1 MFNLKAENSFTKAQ
15 DSRRLISGELL
26 NIQIKLKELRDQMD
40 RLNRTDS
47 TFLKLFT
54 QEHEYL
60 NQEKIAQN
68 NYKLKES
75 EERDLFFRFSAL
87 LRESQEK
94 ERARAERIKY
104 LQLILSVSCTFLG
117 LLSAFLISFLRR
129 TEIKEILDYE
139 KKSFLSIANKLD
151 GFDREQRELNDDF
164 KKYLTTNNF
173 HEILS
178 KQNKIIVENFDGLQ
192 KYLNELKNDEVFDEK
207 ISDKY
212 VKNDNSILND
222 DVEINRKLNRQQ
234 DLLKVAS
241 ISSVLSTFFLCL
253 LYFKGN

>member
-1 MFNLKAENSFTKAQ
+1 
-15 DSRRLISGELL
+15 
-26 NIQIKLKELRDQMD
+26 MD

-47 TFLKLFT
+47 SFLKLFT
-54 QEHEYL
+54 QEHEFL

-104 LQLILSVSCTFLG
+104 LQLFLSVSCTFLG

-129 TEIKEILDYE
+129 TEIKEILNYE
-139 KKSFLSIANKLD
+139 KESFSSISIKLD
-151 GFDREQRELNDDF
+151 SFDRDQRELNSDF
-164 KKYLTTNNF
+164 KKYLTSNNLN
-173 HEILS
+173 EILS
-178 KQNKIIVENFDGLQ
+178 KQNKILVDNFNGLQ
-192 KYLNELKNDEVFDEK
+192 NYLTELRNRNDREVK
-207 ISDKY
+207 ISDHSSDRLII
-212 VKNDNSILND
+212 NDL
-222 DVEINRKLNRQQ
+222 EINRKLNKQQ
-234 DLLKVAS
+234 DLLKIIS
-241 ISSVLSTFFLCL
+241 ITSVLSTFFVCV